1 MWYFVYFREGLFV
14 FTKEIKVAPKQAS
27 GLVQN
32 SSTSFEGK
40 FYEDFID
47 GFGAEVRLT
56 HVEGTISQ

>member
-1 MWYFVYFREGLFV
+1 MFI
-14 FTKEIKVAPKQAS
+14 KEIEVAPKQAH

-47 GFGAEVRLT
+47 GYGAEVRLA